1 MKYYPVY
8 LLGNFSFLNTYVEE
22 MNKLLLVTLLTC
34 GGLNLKIL
42 CPLSLQIQGVFGKQ
56 KLK

>member
-1 MKYYPVY
+1 
-8 LLGNFSFLNTYVEE
+8 
-22 MNKLLLVTLLTC
+22 MNKLLFVTLLTC

-42 CPLSLQIQGVFGKQ
+42 RPVSLQIQGIFGKQ